1 MQSKVRSWCQNESRG
16 KLHSCLVPHLP
27 AIPLPLLH
35 SKLLVGWGKVITPP
49 DYWRP
54 VNGSKLTLWNWH
66 AVFADQGLLYFWAKY
81 VKRNVSIIIGSE
93 IEHWTTTIGS
103 TNEKAEDVTLQR
115 IDGNSPLDMYSC
127 VSTKSSYQKDR
138 RQPPAPYR
146 DFYHFTGNRKPW
158 EFMDWQYPLHVNTS
172 TVMSTGKQG
181 FQRMQ
186 IWRDTLMKV
195 QEMTNYNFTLLG
207 SSSSNNNNN
216 HTNTVPE
223 HSVRSISTPPMGRF
237 STYQAM
243 ISHIKAKRFFGW
255 NQYEEI

>member
-1 MQSKVRSWCQNESRG
+1 MKAEANCTVASF
-16 KLHSCLVPHLP
+16 L
-27 AIPLPLLH
+27 IYLLFLCPFCIQ
-35 SKLLVGWGKVITPP
+35 KLLVGWGKVITPP

-81 VKRNVSIIIGSE
+81 VKRNVSIIIGNE
-93 IEHWTTTIGS
+93 IEHWTTTTGS
-103 TNEKAEDVTLQR
+103 TNEEAEDVTLQR
-115 IDGNSPLDMYSC
+115 IDRNSPLDIYSC
-127 VSTKSSYQKDR
+127 VSTKSSYQKGR

-158 EFMDWQYPLHVNTS
+158 EFMDWQSPLHVNTS
-172 TVMSTGKQG
+172 TVMSMGKQG

-255 NQYEEI
+255 NHYEEI